1 MKIKGL
7 FGFSTSL
14 NTDVKVVNEA
24 VFSSTNGYKKWK
36 FMGITLFDR
45 DYNESIGKVEFLDKE
60 SAATTAIGFSKKK
73 KDEMNI
79 VWRRRATVI
88 QTYLQQK
95 GRVLIPSLIG
105 MSQTTVQ

>member
-7 FGFSTSL
+7 FSFSTLL

-45 DYNESIGKVEFLDKE
+45 DYNESIGKVEFLDKDTQE
-60 SAATTAIGFSKKK
+60 KPTMGFSKKK
-73 KDEMNI
+73 EK
-79 VWRRRATVI
+79 
-88 QTYLQQK
+88 
-95 GRVLIPSLIG
+95 
-105 MSQTTVQ
+105 